1 MRVILFTGKGGVG
14 KTTVASATALRMAA
28 AGRKTLIMSTDPAHS
43 LADALDQELGPEPT
57 EVATNLWAEQID
69 PQRRLEENW
78 REIQQHAVA
87 ILNWAGLGEVESEEL
102 SVIPGLDELFSLADV
117 KRHHDEDPYD
127 LLVVD
132 CAPTGETLRLLSLP
146 DIIQWYME
154 RIFPIERRVMGA
166 LRPVAKRITSFPL
179 PDAGVYDAVKRFYDK
194 LDGVR
199 RVLTD
204 EETSSVRLVV
214 NPERM
219 VIAEAQRTFTYLS
232 LFGYRVDAIVA
243 NRLLPDE
250 VSDPYFDRWKEAQAG
265 HLQTIHESFA
275 PIPILKAH
283 LRDRELSG
291 AESLAE
297 LGEEIYG
304 DVDAGDVLFVDEPM
318 SITKDGDA
326 YRLSLRL
333 PFTEKGDLE
342 LSTKGD
348 ELFVK
353 VGSYRRTIMLPNVLL
368 ARSVTKADLRDE
380 RLEVVFERTKAT
392 P

>member
-1 MRVILFTGKGGVG
+1 
-14 KTTVASATALRMAA
+14 
-28 AGRKTLIMSTDPAHS
+28 
-43 LADALDQELGPEPT
+43 
-57 EVATNLWAEQID
+57 
-69 PQRRLEENW
+69 
-78 REIQQHAVA
+78 
-87 ILNWAGLGEVESEEL
+87 
-102 SVIPGLDELFSLADV
+102 
-117 KRHHDEDPYD
+117 
-127 LLVVD
+127 
-132 CAPTGETLRLLSLP
+132 
-146 DIIQWYME
+146 
-154 RIFPIERRVMGA
+154 
-166 LRPVAKRITSFPL
+166 
-179 PDAGVYDAVKRFYDK
+179 
-194 LDGVR
+194 
-199 RVLTD
+199 VLTD

-219 VIAEAQRTFTYLS
+219 VIAEAQRTFTYLN

-265 HLQTIHESFA
+265 HLQTIYESFA

-291 AESLAE
+291 ASSLAE

-304 DVDAGDVLFVDEPM
+304 DVDAGDVLFVDDPM

-368 ARSVTKADLRDE
+368 SRSVTKADLRDE
-380 RLEVVFERTKAT
+380 RLEVVFERVKAT

>member
-1 MRVILFTGKGGVG
+1 MRVILFTVKGGVG

-78 REIQQHAVA
+78 REIQQHAMA

-166 LRPVAKRITSFPL
+166 LRPVAKRLTSFPL

-291 AESLAE
+291 ASSLAE

-304 DVDAGDVLFVDEPM
+304 DVDAGDVLFVDDPM

-326 YRLSLRL
+326 YRLTLRL

-368 ARSVTKADLRDE
+368 SRSVTKADLRDE
-380 RLEVVFERTKAT
+380 RLEVVFERVKAS